1 MTKLFL
7 IADGFTRAYPL
18 IIIFSSFLNSILN
31 NNQKELY
38 FAAFLFISDVFNHF
52 IKTYLFKP
60 LFGDKKIPFFGY
72 GTRPQKM
79 NCGLFIDNKESQ
91 SYGFPSGHSQIA
103 WLFTTY
109 KILNLKGKNKT
120 PISLFLIALATL
132 VSYSRVKW
140 AKCHT
145 VQQVVFGAIIGVIIA
160 NYLNDY
166 FNNYFEKKN

>member
-1 MTKLFL
+1 MTKIFSIL
-7 IADGFTRAYPL
+7 DGFTRAYPL

-38 FAAFLFISDVFNHF
+38 FTAFLFISDVFNHF
-52 IKTYLFKP
+52 LKTFLFKP
-60 LFGDKKIPFFGY
+60 LFGDKKIPLLGY

-79 NCGLFIDNKESQ
+79 NCGLFINNKESN

-109 KILNLKGKNKT
+109 KILNLKGKNAT

-145 VQQVVFGAIIGVIIA
+145 VQQVAFGAVLGIIFA
-160 NYLNDY
+160 NYLNGY
-166 FNNYFEKKN
+166 LEKKLI